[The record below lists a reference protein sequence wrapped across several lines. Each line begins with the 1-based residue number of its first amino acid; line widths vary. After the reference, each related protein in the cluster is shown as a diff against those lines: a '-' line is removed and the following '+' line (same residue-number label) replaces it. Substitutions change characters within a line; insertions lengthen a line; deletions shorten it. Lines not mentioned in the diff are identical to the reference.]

1 MRLVEEIPHHTFKIS
16 VFNYNEKYIIK
27 IELAQYEQSFKV
39 PCSDVNGMEDI
50 KKLLNE
56 PFLESV
62 MHRFLSMREDF
73 SKTFQTV

>member
-27 IELAQYEQSFKV
+27 IELAQYEQSYKV
-39 PCSDVNGMEDI
+39 PNGDVNGMEDI

-62 MHRFLSMREDF
+62 MQRFLSMREDF